1 MQTDLFQLMKEK
13 NIQTSRNNFTHTS
26 VELDS
31 ICKSDLVHDFQ
42 HCFAM
47 NLQDN
52 CRYFFCFALAKC
64 LVLLWIMSFLKGLLN
79 CFLS

>member
-13 NIQTSRNNFTHTS
+13 NIQISRNNFSHIS

-31 ICKSDLVHDFQ
+31 ICKSDPAHDFQ

-52 CRYFFCFALAKC
+52 IFS
-64 LVLLWIMSFLKGLLN
+64 VLH
-79 CFLS
+79 